1 MGPNDLRMGRFA
13 PAPGPKNKILASPN
27 QANSGGN
34 LKFAN
39 VKSTKRSV
47 GRDGSNSNSK
57 GRFDFVGPYA

>member
-13 PAPGPKNKILASPN
+13 PAPKNKTMGSPG
-27 QANSGGN
+27 QTNSGNLRQVN
-34 LKFAN
+34 LKPN
-39 VKSTKRSV
+39 KRSV